1 MDDHYFTADPAV
13 AFKRAPVEATVW
25 GHDLPVTSGSGV
37 FAQGRLDI
45 GTAVLFRETEPP
57 AARTHPRP
65 RLRLRDDRAGRRHG
79 GPGRRGDAGSTST
92 SGRCCWRTRTPPRSG
107 WPTGSR
113 RCCRTRCRAEATYD
127 EIWSNPPIR
136 IGKDALHAL
145 LLTWL
150 PRLAPGGRAV
160 MVVGKNLGAD
170 SLQRWLG
177 EQGYPTE
184 RLASAKGFR
193 VPRDPDG
200 PRCRGCVRR
209 TSRPPAPRRRAAHRR
224 RCR

>member
-1 MDDHYFTADPAV
+1 MSDEHYFSADPSV
-13 AFKRAPVEATVW
+13 AFKRAPVRATVW
-25 GHDLPVTSGSGV
+25 GHDLDLTSGSGV
-37 FAQGRLDI
+37 FAQGRLDV
-45 GTAVLFRETEPP
+45 GTAVLFRETDPPTEGSTYLDLGCGYGVIGLALARSRP
-57 AARTHPRP
+57 AARVWGVDVNERAV
-65 RLRLRDDRAGRRHG
+65 LLANENAAALGVDDRYTATTPAGV
-79 GPGRRGDAGSTST
+79 PDDL
-92 SGRCCWRTRTPPRSG
+92 
-107 WPTGSR
+107 
-113 RCCRTRCRAEATYD
+113 ELD

-177 EQGYPTE
+177 EQGFPTT

-193 VPRDPDG
+193 VLETR
-200 PRCRGCVRR
+200 RGQ
-209 TSRPPAPRRRAAHRR
+209 AG
-224 RCR
+224 